1 MAGRPIEIPIAITSD
16 KAEQGAEKVVDAL
29 EQVEDGLKD
38 LTKAGDKAADNLAD
52 DMSDAAKK
60 IDRDLTKALDEVED
74 KAKTTGKTIGRSVK
88 DGTDK
93 AGEGL
98 GELKD
103 ESKSTA
109 KEAAASFGSIEDA
122 ADALQEV
129 VANAF
134 VGFGPAGMAAG
145 LVAAVG
151 IGFAISALTENADKI
166 NENKEKMLDLAQ
178 TIKDNGGTLSES
190 DYIQSMEDY
199 GYAIQDTKEWFEI
212 FQEDAISGF
221 DKIRDGADKAGVSL
235 KDSFLGQF
243 GSINDSTKVL
253 ADLDTQLADLEKQ
266 SQAAGYEFDM
276 MGNMIDNTDPAIRK
290 QIEGNKE
297 LSQKVRDHVQQ
308 LQDAAEI
315 ERIRRAAIEGTTQAT
330 LEDIEAI
337 EKRTDA
343 VKGSISSE
351 LSYLD
356 SVDDLTAKLSENGA
370 QLDKN
375 TTAGRDNIRAVLDQA
390 SAIEE
395 MAKDSLAAGEST
407 DTVTAKFNSQKDL
420 LVNQLMPAFGG
431 SRDAAQR
438 YVDTVLKVPGNVKTD
453 VLVND
458 QEARNKLDALTKART
473 APLQILPDGTAVEK
487 FIMSQQGRK
496 IFVEFAPRGGGQAI
510 ALP

>member
-16 KAEQGAEKVVDAL
+16 KAEKGAEKVVDAL
-29 EQVEDGLKD
+29 GEVEDGLKD

-145 LVAAVG
+145 LIAAVG
-151 IGFAISALTENADKI
+151 IGLAISALTDHADKI

-178 TIKDNGGTLSES
+178 TIKDNGGELTEA
-190 DYIQSMEDY
+190 DYIKNMEDY
-199 GYAIQDTKEWFEI
+199 GYAIQDTKEFFEI
-212 FQEDAISGF
+212 FQADAISGF
-221 DKIRDGADKAGVSL
+221 EKLNKITKDTTLTNQDLFKGMFSDKDEAL
-235 KDSFLGQF
+235 KTLAVVQNEIVKLKEKKEALSNTTGEMLGP
-243 GSINDSTKVL
+243 I
-253 ADLDTQLADLEKQ
+253 
-266 SQAAGYEFDM
+266 
-276 MGNMIDNTDPAIRK
+276 
-290 QIEGNKE
+290 
-297 LSQKVRDHVQQ
+297 
-308 LQDAAEI
+308 DAAALTSLEEA
-315 ERIRRAAIEGTTQAT
+315 ERGIKDNITAQEGAIKMEEGRREAIKGTTQA
-330 LEDIEAI
+330 LKEDIEAI
-337 EKRTDA
+337 EKHTDA

-356 SVDDLTAKLSENGA
+356 SVDDLTAKLTENGA

-458 QEARNKLDALTKART
+458 QEARRKLDDLTKART
-473 APLQILPDGTAVEK
+473 APLQIMPDGSAVER
-487 FIMSQQGRK
+487 FFMSQQGRK
-496 IFVEFAPRGGGQAI
+496 IFVNVAPVGGGQAI